1 MGAKRVDAN
10 TSQLR
15 SFGLVVG
22 GLFAVISIWPLLV
35 RGGGFRVWAAIPAGI
50 LIVPALAYPAVLK
63 PLHQWWMKFAEIL
76 GWINTRIILS
86 LGFYLVFAPLGLILR
101 MIGKDPLCRRFE
113 KQLDTYR
120 LLRTPRPGAHM
131 RRQF

>member
-1 MGAKRVDAN
+1 MGAKRVEPS

-15 SFGLVVG
+15 SFGLIVG
-22 GLFAVISIWPLLV
+22 GLFAVISVWPLLV

-50 LIVPALAYPAVLK
+50 LFLPAVAYPAALK
-63 PLHQWWMKFAEIL
+63 PIYKWWMKFAEIL

-86 LGFYLVFAPLGLILR
+86 LGFYLVFAPLGAILR
-101 MIGKDPLCRRFE
+101 ASGKDPLCRRLE
-113 KQLDTYR
+113 KQLETYR
-120 LLRTPRPGAHM
+120 ILRTPRPGTHM